1 MNGSAYG
8 SAVFD
13 HSAESVWAEIRDFN
27 SYPVYINGVTE
38 SHLEDDKRGDEVGCV
53 RRFVYNGKS
62 IRQTLTGHCDEER
75 WFTHAGCGPLEWP
88 FDGEN
93 VFPVEYANR
102 VKIRPVTDTNQAF
115 VEWSLTFTSTDP
127 NSLAQ
132 WKRYFLASI
141 PVWLSSLREYLARRY
156 AVPPVA

>member
-1 MNGSAYG
+1 MVVKTMNGSAYG

-75 WFTHAGCGPLEWP
+75 CCRWRLRTASNWRRGRFWAKRR
-88 FDGEN
+88 DG
-93 VFPVEYANR
+93 
-102 VKIRPVTDTNQAF
+102 
-115 VEWSLTFTSTDP
+115 S
-127 NSLAQ
+127 
-132 WKRYFLASI
+132 
-141 PVWLSSLREYLARRY
+141 
-156 AVPPVA
+156 